1 MSCHDDANFMQ
12 NYENKQ
18 FIQIVSEKWLM
29 LLAKKNYHFTSN
41 SCNKI
46 KVKNSAG
53 KLNSSYL

>member
-29 LLAKKNYHFTSN
+29 LLAKKIIILRQIVAIKLKL
-41 SCNKI
+41 KI
-46 KVKNSAG
+46 QLGN
-53 KLNSSYL
+53 